1 MKIDI
6 TTVVTIIKCAIG
18 AGSFTPKAFQIG
30 GLWISFFLTL
40 LLGYLCS
47 YTLQL
52 LVICERT
59 IHFKIHNDNNNNNNN
74 NDNDKKHKH
83 SLNQYIVVN
92 ENEDCDNNTTT
103 DTTNNNNDN
112 NNNDNKTNEYKQLTY
127 SEIGSYI
134 YPGLYHQ

>member
-18 AGSFTPKAFQIG
+18 AGSFTLPKAFQIG

-59 IHFKIHNDNNNNNNN
+59 IYLKIHNDNN

-103 DTTNNNNDN
+103 NTTNNDN